1 MVPPEMVLARSSTAG
16 PPVQQQAGHAAAMRA
31 AAADPARPR
40 RRDYGD
46 ALTVPD
52 GAVLQLGGR
61 PAQDCMSRWCSWDE
75 KM

>member
-1 MVPPEMVLARSSTAG
+1 MVLLVDLDLASTAE

-40 RRDYGD
+40 RRDYDD
-46 ALTVPD
+46 APTVPD

-61 PAQDCMSRWCSWDE
+61 PRFCE
-75 KM
+75 N

>member
-1 MVPPEMVLARSSTAG
+1 MVLDLASTAE

-40 RRDYGD
+40 RRDYDD
-46 ALTVPD
+46 APTVPD
-52 GAVLQLGGR
+52 GAVLQPGGR